1 MTLLKLMLM
10 IVIIVVGGE
19 ECFEAIFTCC
29 TNCELWTLEVQCCLF
44 DGSEAIGHQQALFG

>member
-19 ECFEAIFTCC
+19 GCFSAIFNCC
-29 TNCELWTLEVQCCLF
+29 TNCELWTVEVQCCLF
-44 DGSEAIGHQQALFG
+44 DGSEAIGHQ